1 MSHLSFAQRF
11 RCMLKFDLSSQ
22 IYVIFSILVLNKTL
36 CPNNLLLNAK
46 FYLSIKYSHFYVR
59 VTFQLTLKIFKI

>member
-1 MSHLSFAQRF
+1 
-11 RCMLKFDLSSQ
+11 MLKFDLSSQ
-22 IYVIFSILVLNKTL
+22 INVIFRILVLNKTL
-36 CPNNLLLNAK
+36 CPNNLLLLNAK